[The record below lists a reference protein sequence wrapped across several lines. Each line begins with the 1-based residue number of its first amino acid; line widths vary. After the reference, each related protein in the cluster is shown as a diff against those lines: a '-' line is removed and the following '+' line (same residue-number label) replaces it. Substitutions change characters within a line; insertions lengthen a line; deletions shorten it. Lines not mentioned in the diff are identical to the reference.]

1 MVKVAESVLEQVEQ
15 DHSGGITSADL
26 LSFFEAQ
33 DVRFGEATLRKWV
46 QLGLLPRSVR
56 VGRKGKHQG
65 SKGKY
70 PVRVVRQIL
79 RIKELMEKDLTI
91 EEIQRQILFVR
102 GDIEELEQ
110 TLDKVFRALD
120 KSVDEHASAHAAAPH
135 PGLRVA
141 KADIVRARSLA
152 DDLLV
157 RLEKIEERLIA
168 EPDATREHE
177 VAAS

>member
-1 MVKVAESVLEQVEQ
+1 MGKVAESTLEQVEH

-65 SKGKY
+65 SQGKY

-79 RIKELMEKDLTI
+79 RIKELMERDLTI
-91 EEIQRQILFVR
+91 EDIQKQVLFVR
-102 GDIEELEQ
+102 GDIEDLET
-110 TLDKVFRALD
+110 TLGKVFRALD
-120 KSVDEHASAHAAAPH
+120 RNVDRRTASDAKVAL
-135 PGLRVA
+135 PGLRAV
-141 KADIVRARSLA
+141 KADIGRARALA
-152 DDLLV
+152 DDLLA
-157 RLEKIEERLIA
+157 RLEKIEERLVSD
-168 EPDATREHE
+168 PDGAAVEE
-177 VAAS
+177 AVAS